1 MNINLSRKRFFQGKK
16 NRDKGSVTPDKLSDP
31 KLSLDEA
38 KSMLIGKAISDLY
51 YSEDE
56 SCLVM
61 VVDGLK
67 VGIWDSE
74 QYFTEFGFSVEGK
87 GVVLKYKDGGK

>member
-1 MNINLSRKRFFQGKK
+1 MNINLNRKRFFEGKK
-16 NRDKGSVTPDKLSDP
+16 DRDKRSITPDKFTDT

-38 KSMLIGKAISDLY
+38 KSMLIGKMISDLY
-51 YSEDE
+51 YSGDE

-61 VVDGLK
+61 VVDGLR

-87 GVVLKYKDGGK
+87 GVVVKHKRGR